1 MFQNKKNE
9 EVLQK
14 CKHDQRFFNIQQ
26 KQEKYLF
33 FKPSVLSKQYAFAVT
48 CNTALSDSR
57 NMMYRENNTDGKDLI
72 KQYSNPEMKPAV
84 KKANSPFWLQ

>member
-1 MFQNKKNE
+1 M
-9 EVLQK
+9 
-14 CKHDQRFFNIQQ
+14 
-26 KQEKYLF
+26 
-33 FKPSVLSKQYAFAVT
+33 LSKQYAFAIT

-84 KKANSPFWLQ
+84 KKANSPFWL